1 MTQESVEK
9 LQSNLKETL
18 IKNNQNFIDKQNIN

>member
-18 IKNNQNFIDKQNIN
+18 IKNDQNFIDKQNIN

>member
-18 IKNNQNFIDKQNIN
+18 IKNDQILLINKT